1 MTEPYYLFDLNTLNL
16 DGFEVLMRM
25 KERGRFVPVIVMA
38 GHFPEEVVEDRL
50 ERLQVVV
57 LLRKPVRKMTLLNS
71 VNRVGG

>member
-1 MTEPYYLFDLNTLNL
+1 LTEPYYLFDLNTLNL

-71 VNRVGG
+71 VNRVAG

>member
-25 KERGRFVPVIVMA
+25 KDRGRFVPVIVMV

>member
-57 LLRKPVRKMTLLNS
+57 LLRKPVRKMTLLNL
-71 VNRVGG
+71 VNRVAG

>member
-57 LLRKPVRKMTLLNS
+57 LLRKTVRKMTLLNS
-71 VNRVGG
+71 VNRVAG

>member
-25 KERGRFVPVIVMA
+25 KDRGRFVPVIVMV

-50 ERLQVVV
+50 KGLQVYYCG
-57 LLRKPVRKMTLLNS
+57 NQ
-71 VNRVGG
+71 